1 MIIST
6 SLLPCHENR
15 LVWRHG
21 CSRPRISAHCVARLC
36 HSRRIDV
43 GPMINWVLMVMICPS
58 MQGGCIWERGYNGPI
73 ASEERCIAMGLQTDP
88 ANIRFKCVL
97 IDSTLVD

>member
-1 MIIST
+1 
-6 SLLPCHENR
+6 
-15 LVWRHG
+15 
-21 CSRPRISAHCVARLC
+21 
-36 HSRRIDV
+36 
-43 GPMINWVLMVMICPS
+43 MINWVLMVMICPS

-97 IDSTLVD
+97 IDSTLVDLPPKETRAAAKQAFEAAIPLPRPRPR